1 VTMATDTTCPRPRR
15 DPKDTVLQGL
25 YILLFVIA
33 GITCLTGI
41 LFLRSGLRIA
51 EPASTTGVIISS
63 SAPVAPPAAVSDQRR
78 SVPVLPGVTI
88 SQGRAPSGKASRR

>member
-1 VTMATDTTCPRPRR
+1 MATDTTCPRPRR

-25 YILLFVIA
+25 YILLFAIA

-51 EPASTTGVIISS
+51 EPASATGVISM
-63 SAPVAPPAAVSDQRR
+63 SAPLVPPAAVPDQRR
-78 SVPVLPGVTI
+78 PVPVVPGVTI
-88 SQGRAPSGKASRR
+88 SQGRAPGGKASRR